1 MVRTINIKFNGFM
14 KINGDKKIFAIVA
27 INPPSKA
34 DMKGT
39 IKASGFIIPNI
50 TSTIVMIDRKVK
62 TPQIF
67 CSIDLNLSLPLKI
80 AKLCS

>member
-1 MVRTINIKFNGFM
+1 MRFNGFM
-14 KINGDKKIFAIVA
+14 KINGDKKILAIVA

-39 IKASGFIIPNI
+39 IKDAGFMIPNI

>member
-14 KINGDKKIFAIVA
+14 KINGDKKIFDIVA
-27 INPPSKA
+27 INPPSKE
-34 DMKGT
+34 DIKGT
-39 IKASGFIIPNI
+39 IKDCGFMIPKI
-50 TSTIVMIDRKVK
+50 TSTIVIIDRKIK

-67 CSIDLNLSLPLKI
+67 CSIDLYLSRPLKI

>member
-1 MVRTINIKFNGFM
+1 MRFNGFM
-14 KINGDKKIFAIVA
+14 KINGDKKILAIVA

-39 IKASGFIIPNI
+39 IKDSGFMIPNI
-50 TSTIVMIDRKVK
+50 TSTIVIIDRKVK